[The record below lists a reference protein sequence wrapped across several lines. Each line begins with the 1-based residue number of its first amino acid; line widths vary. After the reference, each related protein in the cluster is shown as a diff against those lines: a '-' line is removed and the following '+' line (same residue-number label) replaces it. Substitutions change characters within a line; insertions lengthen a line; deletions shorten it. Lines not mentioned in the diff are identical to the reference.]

1 MNDWIRALAAHV
13 TARRDAILV
22 SIVAAKG
29 SVPRPP
35 GTRMIVT
42 ADAIAG
48 TIGGG
53 HLEHK
58 AIAIARDLINARGPL
73 SVHRFPLGA
82 SLGQCCG
89 GLVQILFEPVFG
101 TVGWVEPVAR
111 LRADGVECAIVVPV
125 RGSAPANHLVVTA
138 TSEVGTLGSSEHDAE
153 AAALAR
159 TLLAGDG
166 RSGLATLGGHAGLE
180 VFVDILRAPDFS
192 IVLFGAGHVGRAV
205 VRTLAD
211 IDCRIQWIDTRDDA
225 FPAVIPDNVVCV
237 VTDTPEAE
245 VATAPAGAYFL
256 VMTHSHPQDEA
267 LAERIL
273 ARGDFAYF
281 GLIGSVSKRRQF
293 ERRLEARGVPHARLA
308 AMTCPIGIGGITG
321 KEPEVIAIAVAAEM
335 LQVRSRTMARPRA
348 AQRSRRQRMERA
360 GRTRPKRE
368 SLPLGGKAR
377 SAKGAL
383 SAVARQ

>member
-1 MNDWIRALAAHV
+1 MNDWIRALQAEV
-13 TARRDAILV
+13 TSGRDAVLV

-42 ADAIAG
+42 ADAISG

-58 AIAIARDLINARGPL
+58 AIAIARDLLDARGPL
-73 SVHRFPLGA
+73 SLHRFPLGA

-89 GLVQILFEPVFG
+89 GLVQLLFEPVFDTG
-101 TVGWVEPVAR
+101 GWVEPVAR
-111 LRADGVECAIVVPV
+111 LRANGIECAIVVPV
-125 RGSAPANHLVVTA
+125 HGHAPANHLIVTA
-138 TSEVGTLGSSEHDAE
+138 TSETGTLGSSKYDVE
-153 AAALAR
+153 AAALGRA
-159 TLLAGDG
+159 LLAGNG
-166 RSGLATLGGHAGLE
+166 TPGLATLGGHAGLE
-180 VFVDILRAPDFS
+180 VFVDSVRVPDFS

-211 IDCRIQWIDTRDDA
+211 VDCRIQWVDTRDDA

-237 VTDTPEAE
+237 TTDTPEAE

-273 ARGDFAYF
+273 ARDDFAYF

-293 ERRLEARGVPHARLA
+293 ERRLEARGVPRARLA
-308 AMTCPIGIGGITG
+308 AMTCPIGIEGIAG
-321 KEPEVIAIAVAAEM
+321 KEPEVIAIAVAAEL
-335 LQVRSRTMARPRA
+335 LQVRSGAMAAGSA
-348 AQRSRRQRMERA
+348 AQWRRA
-360 GRTRPKRE
+360 
-368 SLPLGGKAR
+368 
-377 SAKGAL
+377 
-383 SAVARQ
+383 